1 MTSRDGPVGCQKL
14 RSRLE
19 SPMIGLDD
27 DTVSMLASFVIIIL
41 VILVVAA
48 VVRAGSRC
56 RFSGELFSESLVG
69 EIRRCHWSIG
79 MYTHP
84 GFLVWRFKRVAKWI
98 GCDKVAKAVVHLAR
112 ITRR

>member
-1 MTSRDGPVGCQKL
+1 MTSRDGPVGCQEL

-27 DTVSMLASFVIIIL
+27 DTVSMLASFVI
-41 VILVVAA
+41 VIFVVIVVAA

-56 RFSGELFSESLVG
+56 RFSGELLSESLVG
-69 EIRRCHWSIG
+69 EIRCRHRSIG

-84 GFLVWRFKRVAKWI
+84 GFLVWRLKRVAKRI
-98 GCDKVAKAVVHLAR
+98 GRDKVAETVVHLAR
-112 ITRR
+112 IAGR